1 MTPYRKE
8 LRASEAAN
16 FFPARGFVYVEV
28 DARGTGGSQGQYNG
42 VFLTAEQNDGY
53 DAIEWLATK
62 YPSCDGK
69 VGMWGGS
76 YSGINQYLSI
86 HSPSTAPWT
95 RNDVYALNALKGQFV
110 GQGGGDEARRSQFLG
125 GLRQRLGAAHGM
137 SVFNDLRQ
145 FKNPESP
152 TSVDGNFNYG
162 HIPNNPSGSAILDP
176 GSFQP
181 TPSVASADVSAQAP
195 REPTRASNTL
205 MIDADHSNTGHPL
218 MVGGPQIGYFYP
230 GLTYEIDCAPGLDWR
245 GRPLRRFPA
254 TC

>member
-1 MTPYRKE
+1 MRRPRPKSRSRPTPSRPPGP
-8 LRASEAAN
+8 RARPC
-16 FFPARGFVYVEV
+16 F
-28 DARGTGGSQGQYNG
+28 
-42 VFLTAEQNDGY
+42 NDI
-53 DAIEWLATK
+53 DTFI
-62 YPSCDGK
+62 
-69 VGMWGGS
+69 
-76 YSGINQYLSI
+76 SGINEYLSI

-176 GSFQP
+176 GSFQS
-181 TPSVASADVSAQAP
+181 TPSVAAQDVPKQAAA
-195 REPTRASNTL
+195 EPARASNTL
-205 MIDADHSNTGHPL
+205 MIDATART
-218 MVGGPQIGYFYP
+218 P
-230 GLTYEIDCAPGLDWR
+230 GIR
-245 GRPLRRFPA
+245 
-254 TC
+254 